1 MADVLFMNFFGYD
14 MIIFIFFVL
23 TLVAA
28 AKSFILAE
36 ELNKKM
42 NPSVDSSNSE
52 TSIKEINKELRETK
66 NNEIKDKRKKAV
78 WSYSVFTNMIAVFP
92 LLGILGTVYSL
103 LKLVSDS
110 SDVTGSFY
118 GALTS
123 TFWGIVFAIF
133 FKLLDSALTA
143 PLMEEN
149 EKDVERF
156 LDSKSS
162 QEKAKK

>member
-1 MADVLFMNFFGYD
+1 MADILFMNFFGYD
-14 MIIFIFFVL
+14 LIIWIFMIITVYMYAKCKKCANILHEEMQPFFYIPVKNEL
-23 TLVAA
+23 SDEVTEIPIETIVKMRE
-28 AKSFILAE
+28 KS
-36 ELNKKM
+36 
-42 NPSVDSSNSE
+42 
-52 TSIKEINKELRETK
+52 TK
-66 NNEIKDKRKKAV
+66 N
-78 WSYSVFTNMIAVFP
+78 YSIFTNMIAVFP